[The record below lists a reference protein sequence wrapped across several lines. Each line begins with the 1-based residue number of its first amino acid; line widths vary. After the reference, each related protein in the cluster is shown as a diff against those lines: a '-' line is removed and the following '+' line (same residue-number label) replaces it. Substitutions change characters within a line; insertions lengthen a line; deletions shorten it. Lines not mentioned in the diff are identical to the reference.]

1 MGFVRILEPKKWR
14 WQSWDGAMMG
24 CLLVPLA
31 MTNCMS
37 LDVDLNGGRKNF
49 AHYELWISHICLIL
63 FTTNSMSMDEGTARS
78 WIHLEDT

>member
-1 MGFVRILEPKKWR
+1 MNVLDFDKGTNHCSYHF
-14 WQSWDGAMMG
+14 QG

-49 AHYELWISHICLIL
+49 AHYKLWISHICLIL